1 MIVAFTSLSPAGAT
15 FMDWSWQWLK
25 GSDSTWNKGQGWI
38 PMINDPIKV
47 ANAHRYQKNHPLG
60 VKEWEKFIESAENE
74 SHDNDISFYPSF
86 QNTQDNLDDFVD
98 HMNKL
103 IDRKIRVVII
113 QKTQAF
119 PYHTARSDSS
129 KSEVDFWLDVN
140 PDLAGEKIQKV
151 REMFSI
157 RMVPQQKKWLSK
169 IASAFKR
176 LDKDVIVVTDN
187 EWAHQTEET
196 MLRICDGLGT
206 GIDKDRLTSWR
217 TVMAQWQN
225 NYKKTESFYEND
237 IPEMAD
243 KIISGEPMDLRPYNL
258 RLVEESLLMMYVM
271 KRHGRRLVLPDDDFP
286 QNTQDLHQFL
296 N

>member
-25 GSDSTWNKGQGWI
+25 GSDYTWNQGQGWI

-47 ANAHRYQKNHPLG
+47 GNAHRYQKNHPLG
-60 VKEWEKFIESAENE
+60 VKEWEKFIESAQNE

-86 QNTQDNLDDFVD
+86 QNTKDNLNEFVD

-103 IDRKIRVVII
+103 LDRNIRVVII
-113 QKTQAF
+113 QKTQEF
-119 PYHTARSDSS
+119 PYLTARTNSNDR
-129 KSEVDFWLDVN
+129 EIEYVLDAN
-140 PDLAGEKIQKV
+140 PDITETSRRKV

-157 RMVPQQKKWLSK
+157 RMVPQQKKWLSE
-169 IASAFKR
+169 IETAFRR
-176 LDKDVIVVTDN
+176 LDHDVIVVTDK
-187 EWAHQTEET
+187 EWAHQTEGT
-196 MLRICDGLGT
+196 MVRICEGLGT
-206 GIDKDRLTSWR
+206 GIDADRLTSWR
-217 TVMAQWQN
+217 PVMTQWQN

-237 IPEMAD
+237 IPKMAD
-243 KIISGEPMDLRPYNL
+243 KIMAGEPMDLRPYNL

-271 KRHGRRLVLPDDDFP
+271 KRHGRRLLLPSDDFP